1 MRENA
6 SEQGTDSRWG
16 VITIPETAPNS
27 GTVRMMD
34 ETSAYP
40 PHILV
45 VDDDNRLRRLLK
57 KFLVET
63 GYMVA
68 VAGNTEE
75 ARRQMTMF
83 KFDLL
88 VVDVMMPDEDGL
100 ALTRSVRV
108 ENTVPILML
117 TAMGEAPDR
126 IRGLELGVDD
136 YMAKPFEPKELGLR
150 ISSIL
155 RRTPPVET
163 STYRELKFGPCR
175 YDVALHRLTR
185 DGTTVHLTVAEAELL
200 KTLALR
206 VGEAVERASLGA
218 PPGQANNPRT
228 IDVQITRLRRKL
240 EPDPKQPRYL
250 QTVRGTGYLLR
261 PDP

>member
-1 MRENA
+1 
-6 SEQGTDSRWG
+6 
-16 VITIPETAPNS
+16 
-27 GTVRMMD
+27 MD
-34 ETSAYP
+34 EIGTYP

-68 VAGNTEE
+68 VAANAEE
-75 ARRQMTMF
+75 ARRQMGVF
-83 KFDLL
+83 QFDLL
-88 VVDVMMPDEDGL
+88 VVDVMMPGEDGL
-100 ALTRSVRV
+100 SLTRSVRL

-117 TAMGEAPDR
+117 TAMGEASDR

-136 YMAKPFEPKELGLR
+136 YMAKPFEPKELALR

-155 RRTPPVET
+155 RRAPPVDT
-163 STYRELKFGPCR
+163 STARELKFGPCR
-175 YDVALHRLTR
+175 YDVALQRLTR
-185 DGTTVHLTVAEAELL
+185 DGATVHLTVAEADLL

-206 VGEAVERASLGA
+206 AGEPVERTSLGA
-218 PPGQANNPRT
+218 PLGHAGNPRT

-240 EPDPKQPRYL
+240 EPDPRQPRYL